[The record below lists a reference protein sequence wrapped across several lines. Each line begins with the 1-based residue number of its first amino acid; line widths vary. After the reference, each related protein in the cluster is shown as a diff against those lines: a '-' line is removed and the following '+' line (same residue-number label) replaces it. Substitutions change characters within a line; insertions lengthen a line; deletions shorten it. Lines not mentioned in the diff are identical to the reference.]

1 MVIGENNAGKSNVI
15 EALRLLFDPEAG
27 PRARRWVTE
36 QDLRHDGTGL
46 RTTDEFEL
54 EAELRGLSEED
65 QVRMVTCLAPSL
77 GAEAARLRLR
87 ARLRLTG
94 RVDVE
99 WFGGDSQHPE
109 VERWAREAVTYTYLY
124 PLRDA
129 AADLRPRRE
138 NRLVSLIDALAPT
151 GHGDR
156 TEIERIVTEAKRRA
170 RPGRRDRDG
179 KGWCSAAAG

>member
-27 PRARRWVTE
+27 PRARRSVTE

-77 GAEAARLRLR
+77 GAEAARLRLPHDF
-87 ARLRLTG
+87 A
-94 RVDVE
+94 
-99 WFGGDSQHPE
+99 
-109 VERWAREAVTYTYLY
+109 
-124 PLRDA
+124 
-129 AADLRPRRE
+129 
-138 NRLVSLIDALAPT
+138 
-151 GHGDR
+151 
-156 TEIERIVTEAKRRA
+156 
-170 RPGRRDRDG
+170 
-179 KGWCSAAAG
+179 